1 MPKNIIS
8 ATVWIIGVIALT
20 FILIKFCTGNNRQY
34 TKTDIEVAQAATK
47 AAYQDSLE
55 FVRGQL
61 DLKSNVVEEQTVKV
75 ADLEKRIDSLT
86 KRHQV
91 TKTKVKVYEQDT
103 GFVLAPQ
110 EYVDECEECFHTL
123 TAYKKENIQLRFERD
138 GYDTLMRLQ
147 TGIAERRAEE
157 LEGEKLIF
165 NKMYND
171 CMSARAPE
179 KGVTRK
185 LKISAMGQLN
195 DLFIPNGG
203 GPGLIYEDKK
213 FNEFGA
219 HVVFTPQGKMYMLH
233 IAKTISLRRKK

>member
-61 DLKSNVVEEQTVKV
+61 DLKSNAVEEQTVKV

-110 EYVDECEECFHTL
+110 EYIDECEECFHTL

>member
-1 MPKNIIS
+1 MHKNIIS

-20 FILIKFCTGNNRQY
+20 FILIKFCTSNNRQY

-110 EYVDECEECFHTL
+110 EYIDECEECFHTL